1 MNGCVFC
8 IDSQIEILITLIT
21 LIVLIEQGCNLLFYT
36 SVLLIY
42 LLDKWWVNGIIPLR
56 DSVSGS
62 NTNYVQ
68 NLLGDL
74 CNSIER
80 FMFQI

>member
-1 MNGCVFC
+1 VNGCVFC

-42 LLDKWWVNGIIPLR
+42 LLDK
-56 DSVSGS
+56 
-62 NTNYVQ
+62 
-68 NLLGDL
+68 
-74 CNSIER
+74 
-80 FMFQI
+80 